1 MYTVYYSEKRIVF
14 DVSED
19 KYNNCNPIFHLSRTD
34 IFSSR
39 TALFDLL
46 AEHDT
51 LVYVCDDIE
60 RAFAS
65 FCDLFN
71 RVTAAGGVVTDAGGR
86 TLMIFRNGRWDIPKG
101 KREPGESIEE
111 CAVREVG
118 EECGIDGHR
127 CGDLITVTWH
137 LYLLGGEMILKDTYW
152 FEMSYDGPAALTPQ
166 REEGISDIKWCTP
179 AETVANV
186 EASYY
191 TIKDLFAAKSLATGR
206 NIRK

>member
-1 MYTVYYSEKRIVF
+1 
-14 DVSED
+14 
-19 KYNNCNPIFHLSRTD
+19 
-34 IFSSR
+34 
-39 TALFDLL
+39 
-46 AEHDT
+46 
-51 LVYVCDDIE
+51 
-60 RAFAS
+60 
-65 FCDLFN
+65 
-71 RVTAAGGVVTDAGGR
+71 
-86 TLMIFRNGRWDIPKG
+86 MIFRNGRWDIPKG

-191 TIKDLFAAKSLATGR
+191 TIKDLFAAKSLATGG